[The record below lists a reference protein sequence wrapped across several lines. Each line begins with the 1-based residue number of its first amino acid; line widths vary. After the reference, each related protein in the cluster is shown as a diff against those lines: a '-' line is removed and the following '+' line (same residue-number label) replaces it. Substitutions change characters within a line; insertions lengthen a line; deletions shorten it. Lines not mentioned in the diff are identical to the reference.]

1 MKLRILRFGLL
12 QDADVGSASFRS
24 VWKSISGYFLF
35 ADKDEAAG
43 AADASRVAGSKL
55 VLE

>member
-1 MKLRILRFGLL
+1 MSTRKPSLSRLKNARIKG
-12 QDADVGSASFRS
+12 
-24 VWKSISGYFLF
+24 
-35 ADKDEAAG
+35 KDEAAG